1 MQDYDSGYSSERYVV
16 DKKYVDGK
24 TFTSDN

>member
-16 DKKYVDGK
+16 DKKYFDGK